1 MAVFGRAGVRPAPEL
16 LPVLGVSMRIVWHRW
31 RFKSSAHRDL
41 YNPRMPIRLLPRQLV
56 DQIAAGEVVERP
68 ASVVKEL
75 VENAIDAGAR
85 RIEVSVDGGGVDRIA
100 VADDGGG
107 IPPEE
112 LPLAIASHATSKISS
127 SDDLA
132 AIGTMGFRGEAL
144 ASIASV
150 SRLSVTSRVTGSDAG
165 ARIDV
170 DGGVASE
177 VRPAGSP
184 VGTVVE
190 VRQLFHNV
198 PARRKFLRT
207 AATELGRIEEVLESI
222 ALCRPDIAFRLVAD
236 GKSRIDLPATTD
248 ARRRVLAVL
257 GESIAEGLLEVNADT
272 VLEGGAPIT
281 LWGLVGRPALARG
294 SGRALRFAL
303 NGRAVLD
310 RTLAHAVKEAFRGLV
325 DPGRTPIAF
334 VAVEMD
340 PSLVDVNVHPA
351 KTEVRFRQPNFV
363 HQCVM
368 RAVRDALRAAD
379 LVPSFTLMP
388 HAHGVVHGLLGGDP
402 SHTESV
408 RSSSPT
414 DFSSFAAL
422 AVERAM
428 HGSPPVVL
436 IAPPEETLH
445 GNRTARRVMQVHGSY
460 LVVED
465 ADGILV
471 VDQHALHERGMFEEL
486 KTRIAAAPLE
496 SQRMLVPATVETDPR
511 AVEAITDAGPLLERL
526 GIELGAVGPRTVLVH
541 AYPTF
546 LLGRGVEPAAFIPGL
561 LAQIAED
568 GHADFETALHAVLDM
583 MACKASVKA
592 GDRLSPTEIDALLDL
607 RDRIERGS
615 ACPHGRPT
623 ALRITM
629 RDLERNFGRS

>member
-1 MAVFGRAGVRPAPEL
+1 
-16 LPVLGVSMRIVWHRW
+16 
-31 RFKSSAHRDL
+31 
-41 YNPRMPIRLLPRQLV
+41 MPIRLLPRQLV

-75 VENAIDAGAR
+75 VENAIDAGAQR
-85 RIEVSVDGGGVDRIA
+85 VEVSVEGGGVDRIV

-107 IPPEE
+107 IAADE

-150 SRLSVTSRVTGSDAG
+150 SRLSITSRVTGSDAG
-165 ARIDV
+165 ARIEV

-177 VRPAGSP
+177 VRPAGCP

-207 AATELGRIEEVLESI
+207 AGTELGRIEEVLESI
-222 ALCRPDIAFRLVAD
+222 ALCRPDVAFRLVAD
-236 GKSRIDLPATTD
+236 GKTRIDLPATTD

-257 GESIAEGLLEVNADT
+257 GESIADGLLEVTADT

-281 LWGLVGRPALARG
+281 LWGLVGRPSLARG

-388 HAHGVVHGLLGGDP
+388 HAHSVVSAIP
-402 SHTESV
+402 TIPMAT
-408 RSSSPT
+408 RNPT
-414 DFSSFAAL
+414 DFSDFAAL
-422 AVERAM
+422 AVDRAL
-428 HGSPPVVL
+428 HATPPVALVS
-436 IAPPEETLH
+436 ATPETLH

-465 ADGILV
+465 AEGILV

-486 KTRIAAAPLE
+486 KARIAASPLE
-496 SQRMLVPATVETDPR
+496 SQRMLVPVAIETDPR
-511 AVEAITDAGPLLERL
+511 AVEAIADAGPLLERL
-526 GIELGAVGPRTVLVH
+526 GIELGAVGPRAVLVH

-546 LLGRGVEPAAFIPGL
+546 LLGRGVEPATFVPGL

-568 GHADFETALHAVLDM
+568 GHADFESALHSVLDM

-607 RDRIERGS
+607 RDRIERGT

>member
-1 MAVFGRAGVRPAPEL
+1 
-16 LPVLGVSMRIVWHRW
+16 
-31 RFKSSAHRDL
+31 
-41 YNPRMPIRLLPRQLV
+41 MPIRLLPRQLV

-75 VENAIDAGAR
+75 VENAIDAGAQ
-85 RIEVSVDGGGVDRIA
+85 RIEVSVEGGGVDRIV

-107 IPPEE
+107 IAADE

-150 SRLSVTSRVTGSDAG
+150 SRLSITSRVTGSDAG
-165 ARIDV
+165 ARIEV
-170 DGGVASE
+170 DGGIASE
-177 VRPAGSP
+177 VRPAGCP

-207 AATELGRIEEVLESI
+207 AGTELGRIEEVLESI
-222 ALCRPDIAFRLVAD
+222 ALCRPDVAFRLVAD
-236 GKSRIDLPATTD
+236 GKTRVDLPATTD

-257 GESIAEGLLEVNADT
+257 GESIADGLLEVTADT

-281 LWGLVGRPALARG
+281 LWGLVGRPSLARG

-388 HAHGVVHGLLGGDP
+388 HAHSVGPTNHAFPASP
-402 SHTESV
+402 SIS
-408 RSSSPT
+408 T

-422 AVERAM
+422 AVDRAL
-428 HGSPPVVL
+428 HATPPVALVS
-436 IAPPEETLH
+436 ATPETLH

-465 ADGILV
+465 AEGILV

-486 KTRIAAAPLE
+486 KARIAASPLE
-496 SQRMLVPATVETDPR
+496 SQRMLVPVAIETDPR
-511 AVEAITDAGPLLERL
+511 AVEAIADAGPLLERL
-526 GIELGAVGPRTVLVH
+526 GIELGAAGPRAVLVH

-546 LLGRGVEPAAFIPGL
+546 LLGRGVEPAAFVPGL

-568 GHADFETALHAVLDM
+568 GHADFESALHSVLDM

-607 RDRIERGS
+607 RDRIERGT

>member
-1 MAVFGRAGVRPAPEL
+1 
-16 LPVLGVSMRIVWHRW
+16 
-31 RFKSSAHRDL
+31 
-41 YNPRMPIRLLPRQLV
+41 MPIRLLPRQLV

-75 VENAIDAGAR
+75 VENAIDAGAQ

-112 LPLAIASHATSKISS
+112 LTLAIASHATSKISS
-127 SDDLA
+127 SEDLA

-150 SRLSVTSRVTGSDAG
+150 SRLSITSRVTGSDAG
-165 ARIDV
+165 ARIEV

-177 VRPAGSP
+177 VRPAGCP

-207 AATELGRIEEVLESI
+207 ASTELGRIEEVLESI

-236 GKSRIDLPATTD
+236 GKPRIDLPATND

-281 LWGLVGRPALARG
+281 LWGLVGQPSLARG

-388 HAHGVVHGLLGGDP
+388 HAHGIVHGMQGAVSPTTTGNFTGGSYAGGTSAHADRT
-402 SHTESV
+402 H
-408 RSSSPT
+408 SSSSGT
-414 DFSSFAAL
+414 DFSNFAAL
-422 AVERAM
+422 AVDRAL
-428 HGSPPVVL
+428 HGAPPVVL
-436 IAPPEETLH
+436 VGAPDDTLH

-465 ADGILV
+465 AEGILV

-486 KTRIAAAPLE
+486 KARIAAAPLE
-496 SQRMLVPATVETDPR
+496 SQRMLVPAAIETDPR
-511 AVEAITDAGPLLERL
+511 AVEAIADAGPLLERL
-526 GIELGAVGPRTVLVH
+526 GIELGAVGPRAVLVH

-568 GHADFETALHAVLDM
+568 GHADFETALHSVLDM

-607 RDRIERGS
+607 RDRIERGT

-623 ALRITM
+623 ALRISM

>member
-1 MAVFGRAGVRPAPEL
+1 
-16 LPVLGVSMRIVWHRW
+16 
-31 RFKSSAHRDL
+31 
-41 YNPRMPIRLLPRQLV
+41 
-56 DQIAAGEVVERP
+56 
-68 ASVVKEL
+68 
-75 VENAIDAGAR
+75 
-85 RIEVSVDGGGVDRIA
+85 
-100 VADDGGG
+100 
-107 IPPEE
+107 
-112 LPLAIASHATSKISS
+112 
-127 SDDLA
+127 
-132 AIGTMGFRGEAL
+132 MGFRGEAL

-150 SRLSVTSRVTGSDAG
+150 SRLSITSRVTGSDAG
-165 ARIDV
+165 ARIEV

-177 VRPAGSP
+177 VRPAGCP

-207 AATELGRIEEVLESI
+207 AGTELGRIEEVLESI
-222 ALCRPDIAFRLVAD
+222 ALCRPDVAFRLVAD
-236 GKSRIDLPATTD
+236 GKTRVDLPATTD

-257 GESIAEGLLEVNADT
+257 GESIAEGLLEVTADT

-281 LWGLVGRPALARG
+281 LWGLVGRPSLARG

-388 HAHGVVHGLLGGDP
+388 HAHSLVP
-402 SHTESV
+402 ANSSNHTNPTPYTTRTIS
-408 RSSSPT
+408 T
-414 DFSSFAAL
+414 DFSDFAAL
-422 AVERAM
+422 AVDRAL
-428 HGSPPVVL
+428 HATPPVALVSA
-436 IAPPEETLH
+436 APETLH

-465 ADGILV
+465 AEGILV

-486 KTRIAAAPLE
+486 KARIAASPLE
-496 SQRMLVPATVETDPR
+496 SQRMLVPVAIETDPR
-511 AVEAITDAGPLLERL
+511 AVEAIADAGPLLERL
-526 GIELGAVGPRTVLVH
+526 GIELGAVGPRAVLVH

-546 LLGRGVEPAAFIPGL
+546 LLGRGVEPAAFVPGL

-568 GHADFETALHAVLDM
+568 GHADFESALHSVLDM

-592 GDRLSPTEIDALLDL
+592 GDRLSSTEIEALLDL
-607 RDRIERGS
+607 RDRIERGT

>member
-1 MAVFGRAGVRPAPEL
+1 
-16 LPVLGVSMRIVWHRW
+16 
-31 RFKSSAHRDL
+31 
-41 YNPRMPIRLLPRQLV
+41 MPIRLLPRQLV

-75 VENAIDAGAR
+75 VENAIDAGAQR
-85 RIEVSVDGGGVDRIA
+85 VEVSVEGGGVDRIV

-107 IPPEE
+107 IAADE

-150 SRLSVTSRVTGSDAG
+150 SRLSITSRVTGSEAG
-165 ARIDV
+165 ARIEV

-177 VRPAGSP
+177 VRPAGCP

-207 AATELGRIEEVLESI
+207 AGTELGRIEEVLESI
-222 ALCRPDIAFRLVAD
+222 ALCRPDVAFRLVAD
-236 GKSRIDLPATTD
+236 GKTRIDLPATTD

-257 GESIAEGLLEVNADT
+257 GESIADGLLEVTADT

-281 LWGLVGRPALARG
+281 LWGLVGRPSLARG

-388 HAHGVVHGLLGGDP
+388 HAHSVVSAIP
-402 SHTESV
+402 TIPMAT
-408 RSSSPT
+408 RNPT
-414 DFSSFAAL
+414 DFSDFAAL
-422 AVERAM
+422 AVDRAL
-428 HGSPPVVL
+428 HATPPVALVSA
-436 IAPPEETLH
+436 APETLH

-465 ADGILV
+465 AEGILV

-486 KTRIAAAPLE
+486 KARIAASPLE
-496 SQRMLVPATVETDPR
+496 SQRMLVPVAIETDPR
-511 AVEAITDAGPLLERL
+511 AVEAIADAGPLLERL
-526 GIELGAVGPRTVLVH
+526 GIELGAVGPRAVLVH

-546 LLGRGVEPAAFIPGL
+546 LLGRGVEPATFVPGL

-568 GHADFETALHAVLDM
+568 GHADFESALHSVLDM

-607 RDRIERGS
+607 RDRIERGT

>member
-1 MAVFGRAGVRPAPEL
+1 
-16 LPVLGVSMRIVWHRW
+16 
-31 RFKSSAHRDL
+31 
-41 YNPRMPIRLLPRQLV
+41 MPIRLLPRQLV

-75 VENAIDAGAR
+75 VENAIDAGAQ
-85 RIEVSVDGGGVDRIA
+85 RIEVSVEGGGVDRIV

-107 IPPEE
+107 IAAEE

-150 SRLSVTSRVTGSDAG
+150 SRLSITSRVTGSDAG
-165 ARIDV
+165 ARIEV

-177 VRPAGSP
+177 VRPAGCP

-207 AATELGRIEEVLESI
+207 AGTELGRIEEVLESI
-222 ALCRPDIAFRLVAD
+222 ALCRPDVAFRLVAD
-236 GKSRIDLPATTD
+236 GKTRVDLPATTD

-257 GESIAEGLLEVNADT
+257 GESIADGLLEVTADT

-281 LWGLVGRPALARG
+281 LWGLVGRPSLARG

-388 HAHGVVHGLLGGDP
+388 HAHSLVP
-402 SHTESV
+402 ANSSNHTNPTPYTTRTIS
-408 RSSSPT
+408 T
-414 DFSSFAAL
+414 DFSDFAAL
-422 AVERAM
+422 AVDRAL
-428 HGSPPVVL
+428 HATPPVALVSA
-436 IAPPEETLH
+436 APETLH
-445 GNRTARRVMQVHGSY
+445 GNRTARRVMQVH
-460 LVVED
+460 
-465 ADGILV
+465 
-471 VDQHALHERGMFEEL
+471 ALHERGMFEEL
-486 KTRIAAAPLE
+486 KARIAASPLE
-496 SQRMLVPATVETDPR
+496 SQRMLVPVAIETDPR
-511 AVEAITDAGPLLERL
+511 AVEAIADAGPLLERL
-526 GIELGAVGPRTVLVH
+526 GIELGAVGPRAVLVH

-546 LLGRGVEPAAFIPGL
+546 LLGRGVEPAAFVPGL

-568 GHADFETALHAVLDM
+568 GHADFESALHSVLDM

-592 GDRLSPTEIDALLDL
+592 GDRLSATEIDALLDL
-607 RDRIERGS
+607 RDRIERGT

>member
-1 MAVFGRAGVRPAPEL
+1 
-16 LPVLGVSMRIVWHRW
+16 
-31 RFKSSAHRDL
+31 
-41 YNPRMPIRLLPRQLV
+41 MPIRLLPRQLV

-75 VENAIDAGAR
+75 VENAIDAGAQ
-85 RIEVSVDGGGVDRIA
+85 RIEVSVEGGGVDRIV

-107 IPPEE
+107 IAADE

-150 SRLSVTSRVTGSDAG
+150 SRLSITSRVTGSDAG
-165 ARIDV
+165 ARIEV

-177 VRPAGSP
+177 VRPAGCP

-207 AATELGRIEEVLESI
+207 AGTELGRIEEVLESI
-222 ALCRPDIAFRLVAD
+222 ALCRPDVAFRLVAD
-236 GKSRIDLPATTD
+236 GKTRVDLPATTD

-257 GESIAEGLLEVNADT
+257 GESIADGLLEVTADT

-281 LWGLVGRPALARG
+281 LWGLVGRPSLARG

-388 HAHGVVHGLLGGDP
+388 HAHSLVP
-402 SHTESV
+402 AISSTHTNPTPYTTRTIS
-408 RSSSPT
+408 T
-414 DFSSFAAL
+414 DFSDFAAL
-422 AVERAM
+422 AVDRAL
-428 HGSPPVVL
+428 HATPPVALVSA
-436 IAPPEETLH
+436 APETLH

-465 ADGILV
+465 AEGILV

-486 KTRIAAAPLE
+486 KARIAASPLE
-496 SQRMLVPATVETDPR
+496 SQRMLVPVAIETDPR
-511 AVEAITDAGPLLERL
+511 AVEAIADAGPLLERL
-526 GIELGAVGPRTVLVH
+526 GIELGAVGPRAVLVH

-546 LLGRGVEPAAFIPGL
+546 LLGRGVEPAAFVPGL

-568 GHADFETALHAVLDM
+568 GHADFESALHSVLDM

-592 GDRLSPTEIDALLDL
+592 GDRLSPAEIEALLDL
-607 RDRIERGS
+607 RDRIERGT

>member
-1 MAVFGRAGVRPAPEL
+1 
-16 LPVLGVSMRIVWHRW
+16 
-31 RFKSSAHRDL
+31 
-41 YNPRMPIRLLPRQLV
+41 MPIRLLPRQLV

-75 VENAIDAGAR
+75 VENAIDAGAQ
-85 RIEVSVDGGGVDRIA
+85 RIEVSVEGGGVDRIV

-107 IPPEE
+107 IAADE

-150 SRLSVTSRVTGSDAG
+150 SRLSITSRVTGSDAG
-165 ARIDV
+165 ARIEV

-177 VRPAGSP
+177 VRPAGCP

-207 AATELGRIEEVLESI
+207 AGTELGRIEEVLESI
-222 ALCRPDIAFRLVAD
+222 ALCRPDVAFRLVAD
-236 GKSRIDLPATTD
+236 GKTRVDLPATTD

-257 GESIAEGLLEVNADT
+257 GESIADGLLEVTADT

-281 LWGLVGRPALARG
+281 LWGLVGRPSLARG

-388 HAHGVVHGLLGGDP
+388 HAHSLVP
-402 SHTESV
+402 ANHTNHTTHTNPTPYTTRTIS
-408 RSSSPT
+408 T
-414 DFSSFAAL
+414 DFSDFAAL
-422 AVERAM
+422 AVDRAL
-428 HGSPPVVL
+428 HATPPVALVSA
-436 IAPPEETLH
+436 APETLH

-465 ADGILV
+465 AEGILV

-486 KTRIAAAPLE
+486 KARIAASPLE
-496 SQRMLVPATVETDPR
+496 SQRMLVPVAIETDPR
-511 AVEAITDAGPLLERL
+511 AVEAIADAGPLLERL
-526 GIELGAVGPRTVLVH
+526 GIELGAVGPRAVLVH

-546 LLGRGVEPAAFIPGL
+546 LLGRGVEPAAFVPGL

-568 GHADFETALHAVLDM
+568 GHADFESALHSVLDM

-592 GDRLSPTEIDALLDL
+592 GDRLSPAEIEALLDL
-607 RDRIERGS
+607 RDRIERGT

>member
-1 MAVFGRAGVRPAPEL
+1 
-16 LPVLGVSMRIVWHRW
+16 
-31 RFKSSAHRDL
+31 
-41 YNPRMPIRLLPRQLV
+41 MPIRLLPRQLV

-75 VENAIDAGAR
+75 VENAIDAGAQ
-85 RIEVSVDGGGVDRIA
+85 RIEVSVEGGGVDRIV

-107 IPPEE
+107 IAAEE

-150 SRLSVTSRVTGSDAG
+150 SRLSITSRVTGSDAG
-165 ARIDV
+165 ARIEV

-177 VRPAGSP
+177 VRPAGCP

-207 AATELGRIEEVLESI
+207 AGTELGRIEEVLESI
-222 ALCRPDIAFRLVAD
+222 ALCRPDVAFRLVAD
-236 GKSRIDLPATTD
+236 GKTRVDLPATTD

-257 GESIAEGLLEVNADT
+257 GESIADGLLEVTADT

-281 LWGLVGRPALARG
+281 LWGLVGRPSLARG

-388 HAHGVVHGLLGGDP
+388 HAHSLVP
-402 SHTESV
+402 ANSSNHTNPTPYTTRTIS
-408 RSSSPT
+408 T
-414 DFSSFAAL
+414 DFSDFAAL
-422 AVERAM
+422 AVDRAL
-428 HGSPPVVL
+428 HATPPVALVSA
-436 IAPPEETLH
+436 APETLH

-465 ADGILV
+465 AEGILV

-486 KTRIAAAPLE
+486 KARIAASPLE
-496 SQRMLVPATVETDPR
+496 SQRMLVPVAIETDPR
-511 AVEAITDAGPLLERL
+511 AVEAIADAGPLLERL
-526 GIELGAVGPRTVLVH
+526 GIELGAVGPRAVLVH

-546 LLGRGVEPAAFIPGL
+546 LLGRGVEPAAFVPGL

-568 GHADFETALHAVLDM
+568 GHADFESALHSVLDM

-592 GDRLSPTEIDALLDL
+592 GDRLSSTEIEALLDL
-607 RDRIERGS
+607 RDRIERGT

>member
-1 MAVFGRAGVRPAPEL
+1 
-16 LPVLGVSMRIVWHRW
+16 
-31 RFKSSAHRDL
+31 
-41 YNPRMPIRLLPRQLV
+41 MPIRLLPRQLV

-75 VENAIDAGAR
+75 VENAIDAGAQ
-85 RIEVSVDGGGVDRIA
+85 RIEVSVEGGGVDRIV

-107 IPPEE
+107 IAADE

-150 SRLSVTSRVTGSDAG
+150 SRLSITSRVTGSDAG
-165 ARIDV
+165 ARIEV

-177 VRPAGSP
+177 VRPAGCP

-207 AATELGRIEEVLESI
+207 AGTELGRIEEVLESI
-222 ALCRPDIAFRLVAD
+222 ALCRPDVAFRLVAD
-236 GKSRIDLPATTD
+236 GKTRVDLPATTD

-257 GESIAEGLLEVNADT
+257 GESIGDGLLEVTADT

-281 LWGLVGRPALARG
+281 LWGLVGRPSLARG

-388 HAHGVVHGLLGGDP
+388 HAHSVGPTNHAFPASP
-402 SHTESV
+402 SIAA
-408 RSSSPT
+408 
-414 DFSSFAAL
+414 DFSNFAAL
-422 AVERAM
+422 AVDRAL
-428 HGSPPVVL
+428 HATPPVALVS
-436 IAPPEETLH
+436 ATPETLH

-465 ADGILV
+465 AEGILV

-486 KTRIAAAPLE
+486 KARIAASPLE
-496 SQRMLVPATVETDPR
+496 SQRMLVPVAIETDPR
-511 AVEAITDAGPLLERL
+511 AVEAIADAGPLLDRL
-526 GIELGAVGPRTVLVH
+526 GIELGAVGPRAVLVH

-546 LLGRGVEPAAFIPGL
+546 LLGRGVEPATFVPGL

-568 GHADFETALHAVLDM
+568 GHADFESALHSVLDM

-607 RDRIERGS
+607 RDRIERGT

>member
-1 MAVFGRAGVRPAPEL
+1 
-16 LPVLGVSMRIVWHRW
+16 
-31 RFKSSAHRDL
+31 
-41 YNPRMPIRLLPRQLV
+41 MPIRLLPRQLV

-75 VENAIDAGAR
+75 VENAIDAGAQ
-85 RIEVSVDGGGVDRIA
+85 RIEVSVEGGGVDRMV

-107 IPPEE
+107 IAADE

-150 SRLSVTSRVTGSDAG
+150 SRLSITSRVTGSDAG
-165 ARIDV
+165 ARIEV

-177 VRPAGSP
+177 VRPAGCP

-207 AATELGRIEEVLESI
+207 AGTELGRIEEVLESI
-222 ALCRPDIAFRLVAD
+222 ALCRPDVAFRLVAD
-236 GKSRIDLPATTD
+236 GKTRVDLPATTD

-257 GESIAEGLLEVNADT
+257 GESIADGLLEVTADT

-281 LWGLVGRPALARG
+281 LWGLVGRPSIARG

-388 HAHGVVHGLLGGDP
+388 HAHSVGPTNHAFPASP
-402 SHTESV
+402 SISA
-408 RSSSPT
+408 

-422 AVERAM
+422 AVDRAL
-428 HGSPPVVL
+428 HATPPVALVS
-436 IAPPEETLH
+436 ATPETLH

-465 ADGILV
+465 AEGILV

-486 KTRIAAAPLE
+486 KARIAASPLE
-496 SQRMLVPATVETDPR
+496 SQRMLVPVAIETDPR
-511 AVEAITDAGPLLERL
+511 AVEAIADAGPLLERL
-526 GIELGAVGPRTVLVH
+526 GIELGAAGPRAVLVH

-546 LLGRGVEPAAFIPGL
+546 LLGRGVEPAAFVPGL

-568 GHADFETALHAVLDM
+568 GHADFESALHSVLDM

-607 RDRIERGS
+607 RDRIERGT

>member
-1 MAVFGRAGVRPAPEL
+1 
-16 LPVLGVSMRIVWHRW
+16 
-31 RFKSSAHRDL
+31 
-41 YNPRMPIRLLPRQLV
+41 MPIRLLPRQLV

-75 VENAIDAGAR
+75 VENAIDAGAQ
-85 RIEVSVDGGGVDRIA
+85 RIEVSVEGGGVDRIV

-107 IPPEE
+107 IAADE

-150 SRLSVTSRVTGSDAG
+150 SRLSITSRVTGSDAG
-165 ARIDV
+165 ARIEV

-177 VRPAGSP
+177 VRPAGCP

-207 AATELGRIEEVLESI
+207 AGTELGRIEEVLESI
-222 ALCRPDIAFRLVAD
+222 ALCRPDVAFRLVAD
-236 GKSRIDLPATTD
+236 GKTRVDLPATTD

-257 GESIAEGLLEVNADT
+257 GESMADGLLEVTADT

-281 LWGLVGRPALARG
+281 LWGLVGRPSLARG

-340 PSLVDVNVHPA
+340 VNVHPA

-388 HAHGVVHGLLGGDP
+388 HAHSLVP
-402 SHTESV
+402 ANHTNHTNHTTHTNPTPYTTRTIS
-408 RSSSPT
+408 T
-414 DFSSFAAL
+414 DFSDFAAL
-422 AVERAM
+422 AVDRAL
-428 HGSPPVVL
+428 HATPPVALVSA
-436 IAPPEETLH
+436 APETLH

-465 ADGILV
+465 AEGILV

-486 KTRIAAAPLE
+486 KARIAASPLE
-496 SQRMLVPATVETDPR
+496 SQRMLVPVAIETDPR
-511 AVEAITDAGPLLERL
+511 AVEAIADAGPLLERL
-526 GIELGAVGPRTVLVH
+526 GIELGAVGPRAVLVH

-546 LLGRGVEPAAFIPGL
+546 LLGRGVEPAAFVPGL

-568 GHADFETALHAVLDM
+568 GHADFESALHSVLDM

-592 GDRLSPTEIDALLDL
+592 GDRLSPAEIEALLDL
-607 RDRIERGS
+607 RDRIERGT

>member
-1 MAVFGRAGVRPAPEL
+1 
-16 LPVLGVSMRIVWHRW
+16 
-31 RFKSSAHRDL
+31 
-41 YNPRMPIRLLPRQLV
+41 MPIRLLPRQLV

-85 RIEVSVDGGGVDRIA
+85 RIEVTVEGGGIDRIA

-112 LPLAIASHATSKISS
+112 LPLAIASHATSKIASA
-127 SDDLA
+127 DDLA

-150 SRLSVTSRVTGSDAG
+150 SRLSITSRTASSDAG
-165 ARIDV
+165 ARISV
-170 DGGVASE
+170 DGGSASE
-177 VRPAGSP
+177 VAPAGCP
-184 VGTVVE
+184 TGTVVE
-190 VRQLFHNV
+190 VRQLFFNV

-207 AATELGRIEEVLESI
+207 ASTELGRIEEVLESI
-222 ALCRPDIAFRLVAD
+222 ALCRPDVAFRLVAD
-236 GKSRIDLPATTD
+236 GKPRIDLPATAD

-257 GESIAEGLLEVNADT
+257 GESVADGLLEVSADA

-294 SGRALRFAL
+294 SGRSARFSL

-310 RTLAHAVKEAFRGLV
+310 RTLSHAVKEAFRGLL
-325 DPGRTPIAF
+325 DQGRTPLAF
-334 VAVEMD
+334 VAIEID

-379 LVPSFTLMP
+379 LVPAFMLGG
-388 HAHGVVHGLLGGDP
+388 HAHATVHGGGAISP
-402 SHTESV
+402 AQERASGWSSAGASPV
-408 RSSSPT
+408 RSGSSGG
-414 DFSSFAAL
+414 FEAFAAE
-422 AVERAM
+422 AVAAAR
-428 HGSPPVVL
+428 PPVVEV
-436 IAPPEETLH
+436 AAEPTLH
-445 GNRTARRVMQVHGSY
+445 ANRTARRVMQVHGSY

-465 ADGILV
+465 AEGILV
-471 VDQHALHERGMFEEL
+471 VDQHALHERAMFEDL
-486 KTRIAAAPLE
+486 KSRIAAAPLE
-496 SQRMLVPATVETDPR
+496 SQRMLVPLTVEADPR
-511 AVEAITDAGPLLERL
+511 AAEAIDAASPLLARL
-526 GIELGAVGPRTVLVH
+526 GIELGALGPRAVAVH

-546 LLGRGVEPAAFIPGL
+546 LLGRGVAPERFVPEL
-561 LAQIAED
+561 LARIADE
-568 GHADFETALHAVLDM
+568 GHADLEAALHRVLDM
-583 MACKASVKA
+583 MACKAAVKA
-592 GDRLSPTEIDALLDL
+592 GDRLAPAEIDALLDL
-607 RDRIERGS
+607 RERIERGT

-623 ALRITM
+623 ALRISV
-629 RDLERNFGRS
+629 RDLERNFGRA

>member
-1 MAVFGRAGVRPAPEL
+1 
-16 LPVLGVSMRIVWHRW
+16 
-31 RFKSSAHRDL
+31 
-41 YNPRMPIRLLPRQLV
+41 MPIRLLPRQLV

-75 VENAIDAGAR
+75 VENAIDAGAQ
-85 RIEVSVDGGGVDRIA
+85 RIEVSVEGGGVDRIV

-107 IPPEE
+107 IAADE

-150 SRLSVTSRVTGSDAG
+150 SRLSITSRVTGSDAG
-165 ARIDV
+165 ARIEV
-170 DGGVASE
+170 DGGIASE
-177 VRPAGSP
+177 VRPAGCP

-207 AATELGRIEEVLESI
+207 AGTELGRIEEVLESI
-222 ALCRPDIAFRLVAD
+222 ALCRPDVAFRLVAD
-236 GKSRIDLPATTD
+236 GKTRVDLPATTD

-257 GESIAEGLLEVNADT
+257 GESIADGLLEVTADT

-281 LWGLVGRPALARG
+281 LWGLVGRPSLARG

-388 HAHGVVHGLLGGDP
+388 HAHSVVSAIPTIPTG
-402 SHTESV
+402 T
-408 RSSSPT
+408 RNPT
-414 DFSSFAAL
+414 DFSDFAAL
-422 AVERAM
+422 AVDRAL
-428 HGSPPVVL
+428 HATPPVALVST
-436 IAPPEETLH
+436 APETLH

-465 ADGILV
+465 AEGILV

-486 KTRIAAAPLE
+486 KARIAASPLE
-496 SQRMLVPATVETDPR
+496 SQRMLVPVAIETDPR
-511 AVEAITDAGPLLERL
+511 AVEAIADAGPLLERL
-526 GIELGAVGPRTVLVH
+526 GIELGAAGPRAVLVH

-546 LLGRGVEPAAFIPGL
+546 LLGRGVEPAAFVPGL

-568 GHADFETALHAVLDM
+568 GHADFESALHSVLDM

-607 RDRIERGS
+607 RDRIERGT

>member
-1 MAVFGRAGVRPAPEL
+1 
-16 LPVLGVSMRIVWHRW
+16 
-31 RFKSSAHRDL
+31 
-41 YNPRMPIRLLPRQLV
+41 MPIRLLPRQLV

-75 VENAIDAGAR
+75 VENAIDAGAQR
-85 RIEVSVDGGGVDRIA
+85 VEVSVEGGGVDRIV

-107 IPPEE
+107 IAADE

-150 SRLSVTSRVTGSDAG
+150 SRLSITSRVTGSDAG
-165 ARIDV
+165 ARIEV

-177 VRPAGSP
+177 VRPAGCP

-207 AATELGRIEEVLESI
+207 AGTELGRIEEVLESI
-222 ALCRPDIAFRLVAD
+222 ALCRPDVAFRLVAD
-236 GKSRIDLPATTD
+236 GKTRIDLPATTD

-257 GESIAEGLLEVNADT
+257 GESIADGLLEVTADT

-281 LWGLVGRPALARG
+281 LWGLVGRPSLARG

-388 HAHGVVHGLLGGDP
+388 HAHGVVSAIP
-402 SHTESV
+402 TIPMAT
-408 RSSSPT
+408 RNPT
-414 DFSSFAAL
+414 DFSDFAAL
-422 AVERAM
+422 AVDRAL
-428 HGSPPVVL
+428 HATPPVALVSA
-436 IAPPEETLH
+436 APETLH

-465 ADGILV
+465 AEGILV

-486 KTRIAAAPLE
+486 KARIAASPLE
-496 SQRMLVPATVETDPR
+496 SQRMLVPVAIETDPR
-511 AVEAITDAGPLLERL
+511 AVEAIADAGPLLERL
-526 GIELGAVGPRTVLVH
+526 GIELGAVGPRAVLVH

-546 LLGRGVEPAAFIPGL
+546 LLGRGVEPATFVPGL

-568 GHADFETALHAVLDM
+568 GHADFESALHSVLDM

-607 RDRIERGS
+607 RDRIERGT

>member
-1 MAVFGRAGVRPAPEL
+1 
-16 LPVLGVSMRIVWHRW
+16 
-31 RFKSSAHRDL
+31 
-41 YNPRMPIRLLPRQLV
+41 MPIRLLPRQLV

-75 VENAIDAGAR
+75 VENAIDAGAQ
-85 RIEVSVDGGGVDRIA
+85 RIEVSVEGGGVDRIV

-107 IPPEE
+107 IAADE

-150 SRLSVTSRVTGSDAG
+150 SRLSITSRVTGSDAG
-165 ARIDV
+165 ARIEV

-177 VRPAGSP
+177 VRPAGCP

-207 AATELGRIEEVLESI
+207 AGTELGRIEEVLESI
-222 ALCRPDIAFRLVAD
+222 ALCRPDVAFRLVAD
-236 GKSRIDLPATTD
+236 GKTRVDLPATTD

-257 GESIAEGLLEVNADT
+257 GESIADGLLEVTADT

-281 LWGLVGRPALARG
+281 LWGLVGRPSLARG

-340 PSLVDVNVHPA
+340 PSLVYVNVHPA

-388 HAHGVVHGLLGGDP
+388 HAHSLVP
-402 SHTESV
+402 AI
-408 RSSSPT
+408 SSPHT
-414 DFSSFAAL
+414 SPTTYTARAVSSDFSDFAAL
-422 AVERAM
+422 AVDRAL
-428 HGSPPVVL
+428 HATPPVALVS
-436 IAPPEETLH
+436 AVPETLH

-465 ADGILV
+465 AEGILV

-486 KTRIAAAPLE
+486 KARIAASPLE
-496 SQRMLVPATVETDPR
+496 SQRMLVPVAIETDPR
-511 AVEAITDAGPLLERL
+511 AVEAIADAGPLLERL
-526 GIELGAVGPRTVLVH
+526 GIELGAVGPRAVLVH

-546 LLGRGVEPAAFIPGL
+546 LLGRGVEPAAFVPGL

-568 GHADFETALHAVLDM
+568 GHADFESALHSVLDM

-592 GDRLSPTEIDALLDL
+592 GDRLSATEIDALLDL
-607 RDRIERGS
+607 RDRIERGT

>member
-1 MAVFGRAGVRPAPEL
+1 
-16 LPVLGVSMRIVWHRW
+16 
-31 RFKSSAHRDL
+31 
-41 YNPRMPIRLLPRQLV
+41 MPIRLLPRQLV

-75 VENAIDAGAR
+75 VENAIDAGAQ
-85 RIEVSVDGGGVDRIA
+85 RIEVSVEGGGVDRIV

-107 IPPEE
+107 IAADE

-150 SRLSVTSRVTGSDAG
+150 SRLSITSRVTGSDAG
-165 ARIDV
+165 ARIEV

-177 VRPAGSP
+177 VRPAGCP

-207 AATELGRIEEVLESI
+207 AGTELGRIEEVLESI
-222 ALCRPDIAFRLVAD
+222 ALCRPDVAFRLVAD
-236 GKSRIDLPATTD
+236 GKTRVDLPATTD

-257 GESIAEGLLEVNADT
+257 GESIADGLLEVTADT

-281 LWGLVGRPALARG
+281 LWGLVGRPSLARG

-388 HAHGVVHGLLGGDP
+388 HAHSLVPAIPTTRTNHINHSNP
-402 SHTESV
+402 TN
-408 RSSSPT
+408 PT
-414 DFSSFAAL
+414 DFSDFAAL
-422 AVERAM
+422 AVDRALYAT
-428 HGSPPVVL
+428 PPVALVSA
-436 IAPPEETLH
+436 APETLH

-465 ADGILV
+465 AEGILV

-486 KTRIAAAPLE
+486 KTRIASSPLE
-496 SQRMLVPATVETDPR
+496 SQRMLVPVAIETDPR
-511 AVEAITDAGPLLERL
+511 AVEAIADAGPLLERL
-526 GIELGAVGPRTVLVH
+526 GIELGAVGPRAVLVH

-546 LLGRGVEPAAFIPGL
+546 LLGRGVEPAAFVPGL

-568 GHADFETALHAVLDM
+568 GHADFESALHSVLDM

-607 RDRIERGS
+607 RDRIERGT

>member
-1 MAVFGRAGVRPAPEL
+1 
-16 LPVLGVSMRIVWHRW
+16 
-31 RFKSSAHRDL
+31 
-41 YNPRMPIRLLPRQLV
+41 MPIRLLPRQLV

-75 VENAIDAGAR
+75 VENAIDAGAQ
-85 RIEVSVDGGGVDRIA
+85 RIEVSVEGGGVDRIV

-107 IPPEE
+107 IAADE

-150 SRLSVTSRVTGSDAG
+150 SRLSITSRVTGSDAG
-165 ARIDV
+165 ARIEV

-177 VRPAGSP
+177 VRPAGCP

-207 AATELGRIEEVLESI
+207 AGTELGRIEEVLESI
-222 ALCRPDIAFRLVAD
+222 ALCRPDVAFRLVAD
-236 GKSRIDLPATTD
+236 GKTRVDLPATTD

-257 GESIAEGLLEVNADT
+257 GESIADGLLEVTADT

-281 LWGLVGRPALARG
+281 LWGLVGRPSLARG

-388 HAHGVVHGLLGGDP
+388 HAHSLVP
-402 SHTESV
+402 ANHTNHTTPTNPTPYTTRTIS
-408 RSSSPT
+408 T
-414 DFSSFAAL
+414 DFSDFAAL
-422 AVERAM
+422 AVDRAL
-428 HGSPPVVL
+428 HATPPVALVSA
-436 IAPPEETLH
+436 APETLH

-465 ADGILV
+465 AEGILV

-486 KTRIAAAPLE
+486 KARIAASPLE
-496 SQRMLVPATVETDPR
+496 SQRMLVPVAIETDPR
-511 AVEAITDAGPLLERL
+511 AVEAIADAGPLLERL
-526 GIELGAVGPRTVLVH
+526 GIELGAAGPRAVLVH

-546 LLGRGVEPAAFIPGL
+546 LLGRGVEPAAFVPGL

-568 GHADFETALHAVLDM
+568 GHADFESALHSVLDM

-592 GDRLSPTEIDALLDL
+592 GDRLSPAEIEALLDL
-607 RDRIERGS
+607 RDRIERGT

>member
-1 MAVFGRAGVRPAPEL
+1 
-16 LPVLGVSMRIVWHRW
+16 
-31 RFKSSAHRDL
+31 
-41 YNPRMPIRLLPRQLV
+41 MPIRLLPRQLV

-75 VENAIDAGAR
+75 VENAIDAGAQ
-85 RIEVSVDGGGVDRIA
+85 RIEVSVEGGGVDRIV

-107 IPPEE
+107 IAADE

-150 SRLSVTSRVTGSDAG
+150 SRLSITSRVTGSDAG
-165 ARIDV
+165 ARIEV

-177 VRPAGSP
+177 VRPAGCP

-207 AATELGRIEEVLESI
+207 AGTELGRIEEVLESI
-222 ALCRPDIAFRLVAD
+222 ALCRPDVAFRLVAD
-236 GKSRIDLPATTD
+236 GKTRVDLPATTD

-257 GESIAEGLLEVNADT
+257 GESIADGLLEVTADT

-281 LWGLVGRPALARG
+281 LWGLVGRPSLARG

-388 HAHGVVHGLLGGDP
+388 HAHSLVP
-402 SHTESV
+402 AI
-408 RSSSPT
+408 SSPHT
-414 DFSSFAAL
+414 SPTTYTARAVSSDFSDFAAL
-422 AVERAM
+422 AVDRAL
-428 HGSPPVVL
+428 HATPPVALVS
-436 IAPPEETLH
+436 AVPETLH

-465 ADGILV
+465 AEGILV

-486 KTRIAAAPLE
+486 KARIAASPLE
-496 SQRMLVPATVETDPR
+496 SQRMLVPVAIETDPR
-511 AVEAITDAGPLLERL
+511 AVEAIADAGPLLERL
-526 GIELGAVGPRTVLVH
+526 GIELGAVGPRAVLVH

-546 LLGRGVEPAAFIPGL
+546 LLGRGVEPAAFVPGL

-568 GHADFETALHAVLDM
+568 GHADFESALHSVLDM

-592 GDRLSPTEIDALLDL
+592 GDRLSATEIDALLDL
-607 RDRIERGS
+607 RDRIERGT

>member
-1 MAVFGRAGVRPAPEL
+1 
-16 LPVLGVSMRIVWHRW
+16 
-31 RFKSSAHRDL
+31 
-41 YNPRMPIRLLPRQLV
+41 MPIRLLPRQLV

-75 VENAIDAGAR
+75 VENAIDAGAQ
-85 RIEVSVDGGGVDRIA
+85 RIEVSVEGGGVDRIV

-107 IPPEE
+107 IAADE

-150 SRLSVTSRVTGSDAG
+150 SRLSITSRVTGSDAG
-165 ARIDV
+165 ARIEV
-170 DGGVASE
+170 DGGVAGE
-177 VRPAGSP
+177 VRPAGCP

-207 AATELGRIEEVLESI
+207 AGTELGRIEEVLESI
-222 ALCRPDIAFRLVAD
+222 ALCRPDVAFRLVAD
-236 GKSRIDLPATTD
+236 GKTRIDLPATTD

-257 GESIAEGLLEVNADT
+257 GESIADGLLEVTADT

-281 LWGLVGRPALARG
+281 LWGLVGRPSLARG

-388 HAHGVVHGLLGGDP
+388 HAHSVV
-402 SHTESV
+402 SAI
-408 RSSSPT
+408 PT
-414 DFSSFAAL
+414 ISTATRNSADFTDFAAL
-422 AVERAM
+422 AVDQAL
-428 HGSPPVVL
+428 HATPPVALVSA
-436 IAPPEETLH
+436 APETLH

-465 ADGILV
+465 AEGILV

-486 KTRIAAAPLE
+486 KARIAASPLE
-496 SQRMLVPATVETDPR
+496 SQRMLVPVAIETDPR
-511 AVEAITDAGPLLERL
+511 AVEAIADAGPLLERL
-526 GIELGAVGPRTVLVH
+526 GIELGAVGPRAVLVH

-546 LLGRGVEPAAFIPGL
+546 LLGRGVEPATFVPGL

-568 GHADFETALHAVLDM
+568 GHADFESALHSVLDM

-607 RDRIERGS
+607 RDRIERGT

>member
-1 MAVFGRAGVRPAPEL
+1 
-16 LPVLGVSMRIVWHRW
+16 
-31 RFKSSAHRDL
+31 
-41 YNPRMPIRLLPRQLV
+41 MPIRLLPRQLV

-75 VENAIDAGAR
+75 VENAIDAGAQ
-85 RIEVSVDGGGVDRIA
+85 RIEVSVEGGGVDRIV

-107 IPPEE
+107 IAADE

-150 SRLSVTSRVTGSDAG
+150 SRLSITSRVTGSDAG
-165 ARIDV
+165 ARIEV

-177 VRPAGSP
+177 VRPAGCP

-207 AATELGRIEEVLESI
+207 AGTELGRIEEVLESI
-222 ALCRPDIAFRLVAD
+222 ALCRPDVAFRLVAD
-236 GKSRIDLPATTD
+236 GKTRVDLPATTD

-257 GESIAEGLLEVNADT
+257 GESIADGLLEVTADT

-281 LWGLVGRPALARG
+281 LWGLVGRPSLARG

-388 HAHGVVHGLLGGDP
+388 HAHSVGPTSHAFPASP
-402 SHTESV
+402 SISA
-408 RSSSPT
+408 

-422 AVERAM
+422 AVDRAL
-428 HGSPPVVL
+428 HATPPVALVS
-436 IAPPEETLH
+436 ATPETLH

-465 ADGILV
+465 AEGILV

-486 KTRIAAAPLE
+486 KARIAASPLE
-496 SQRMLVPATVETDPR
+496 SQRMLVPVAIETDPR
-511 AVEAITDAGPLLERL
+511 AVEAIADAGPLLERL
-526 GIELGAVGPRTVLVH
+526 GIELGAVGPRAVLVH

-546 LLGRGVEPAAFIPGL
+546 LLGRGVEPAAFVPGL

-568 GHADFETALHAVLDM
+568 GHADFESALHSVLDM

-607 RDRIERGS
+607 RDRIERGT

>member
-1 MAVFGRAGVRPAPEL
+1 
-16 LPVLGVSMRIVWHRW
+16 
-31 RFKSSAHRDL
+31 
-41 YNPRMPIRLLPRQLV
+41 MPIRLLPRQLV

-75 VENAIDAGAR
+75 VENAIDAGAQ
-85 RIEVSVDGGGVDRIA
+85 RIEVSVEGGGVDRIV

-107 IPPEE
+107 IAADE

-150 SRLSVTSRVTGSDAG
+150 SRLSITSRVTGSDAG
-165 ARIDV
+165 ARIEV

-177 VRPAGSP
+177 VRPAGCP

-207 AATELGRIEEVLESI
+207 AGTELGRIEEVLESI
-222 ALCRPDIAFRLVAD
+222 ALCRPDVAFRLVAD
-236 GKSRIDLPATTD
+236 GKTRVDLPATTD

-257 GESIAEGLLEVNADT
+257 GESIADGLLEVTADT

-281 LWGLVGRPALARG
+281 LWGLVGRPSLARG

-388 HAHGVVHGLLGGDP
+388 HAHSVGPTSHAFPASP
-402 SHTESV
+402 SISA
-408 RSSSPT
+408 

-422 AVERAM
+422 AVDRAL
-428 HGSPPVVL
+428 HATPPVALVS
-436 IAPPEETLH
+436 ATPETLH

-465 ADGILV
+465 AEGILV

-486 KTRIAAAPLE
+486 KARIAASPLE
-496 SQRMLVPATVETDPR
+496 SQRMLVPVAIETDPR
-511 AVEAITDAGPLLERL
+511 AVEAIADAGPLLERL
-526 GIELGAVGPRTVLVH
+526 GIELGPVGPRAVLVH

-546 LLGRGVEPAAFIPGL
+546 LLGRGVEPAAFVPGL

-568 GHADFETALHAVLDM
+568 GHADFESALHSVLDM

-607 RDRIERGS
+607 RDRIERGT

>member
-1 MAVFGRAGVRPAPEL
+1 
-16 LPVLGVSMRIVWHRW
+16 
-31 RFKSSAHRDL
+31 
-41 YNPRMPIRLLPRQLV
+41 MPIRLLPRQLV

-75 VENAIDAGAR
+75 VENAIDAGAQ
-85 RIEVSVDGGGVDRIA
+85 RIEVSVEGGGVDRIV

-107 IPPEE
+107 IAADE

-150 SRLSVTSRVTGSDAG
+150 SRLSITSRVTGSDAG
-165 ARIDV
+165 ARIEV
-170 DGGVASE
+170 DGGIASE
-177 VRPAGSP
+177 VRPAGCP

-207 AATELGRIEEVLESI
+207 AGTELGRIEEVLESI
-222 ALCRPDIAFRLVAD
+222 ALCRPDVAFRLVAD
-236 GKSRIDLPATTD
+236 GKTRVDLPATTD

-257 GESIAEGLLEVNADT
+257 GESIADGLLEVTADT

-281 LWGLVGRPALARG
+281 LWGLVGRPSLARG

-388 HAHGVVHGLLGGDP
+388 HAHSVGP
-402 SHTESV
+402 TISSTHT
-408 RSSSPT
+408 SPT
-414 DFSSFAAL
+414 TYTARTVSSDFSDFAAL
-422 AVERAM
+422 AVDRAL
-428 HGSPPVVL
+428 HAAPPVALVSA
-436 IAPPEETLH
+436 APETLH

-465 ADGILV
+465 AEGILV

-486 KTRIAAAPLE
+486 KARIAASPLE
-496 SQRMLVPATVETDPR
+496 SQRMLVPVAIETDPR
-511 AVEAITDAGPLLERL
+511 AVEAIADAGPLLERL
-526 GIELGAVGPRTVLVH
+526 GIELGAVGPRAVLVH

-546 LLGRGVEPAAFIPGL
+546 LLGRGVEPAAFVPSL

-568 GHADFETALHAVLDM
+568 GHADFESALHSVLDM

-607 RDRIERGS
+607 RDRIERGT

>member
-1 MAVFGRAGVRPAPEL
+1 
-16 LPVLGVSMRIVWHRW
+16 
-31 RFKSSAHRDL
+31 
-41 YNPRMPIRLLPRQLV
+41 MPIRLLPRQLV

-75 VENAIDAGAR
+75 VENAIDAGAQ
-85 RIEVSVDGGGVDRIA
+85 RIEVSVEGGGVDRIV

-107 IPPEE
+107 IAADE

-150 SRLSVTSRVTGSDAG
+150 SRLSITSRVTGSDAG
-165 ARIDV
+165 ARIEV
-170 DGGVASE
+170 DGGIASE
-177 VRPAGSP
+177 VRPAGCP

-207 AATELGRIEEVLESI
+207 AGTELGRIEEVLESI
-222 ALCRPDIAFRLVAD
+222 ALCRPDVAFRLVAD
-236 GKSRIDLPATTD
+236 GKTRVDLPATTD

-257 GESIAEGLLEVNADT
+257 GESIADGLLEVTADT

-281 LWGLVGRPALARG
+281 LWGLVGRPSLARG

-388 HAHGVVHGLLGGDP
+388 HAHSLVP
-402 SHTESV
+402 AI
-408 RSSSPT
+408 SSPHT
-414 DFSSFAAL
+414 SPTTYTARAVSSDFSDFAAL
-422 AVERAM
+422 AVDRAL
-428 HGSPPVVL
+428 HATPPVALVS
-436 IAPPEETLH
+436 AVPETLH

-465 ADGILV
+465 AEGILV

-486 KTRIAAAPLE
+486 KARIAASPLE
-496 SQRMLVPATVETDPR
+496 SQRMLVPVAIETDPR
-511 AVEAITDAGPLLERL
+511 AVEAIADAGPLLERL
-526 GIELGAVGPRTVLVH
+526 GIELGAVGPRAVLVH

-546 LLGRGVEPAAFIPGL
+546 LLGRGVEPAAFVPGL

-568 GHADFETALHAVLDM
+568 GHADFESALHSVLDM

-592 GDRLSPTEIDALLDL
+592 GDRLSATEIDALLDL
-607 RDRIERGS
+607 RDRIERGT

>member
-1 MAVFGRAGVRPAPEL
+1 
-16 LPVLGVSMRIVWHRW
+16 
-31 RFKSSAHRDL
+31 
-41 YNPRMPIRLLPRQLV
+41 MPIRLLPRQLV

-75 VENAIDAGAR
+75 VENAIDAGAQ
-85 RIEVSVDGGGVDRIA
+85 RIEVSVEGGGVDRIV

-107 IPPEE
+107 IAADE

-150 SRLSVTSRVTGSDAG
+150 SRLSITSRVTGSDAG
-165 ARIDV
+165 ARIEV

-177 VRPAGSP
+177 VRPAGCP

-207 AATELGRIEEVLESI
+207 AGTELGRIEEVLESI
-222 ALCRPDIAFRLVAD
+222 ALCRPDVAFRLVAD
-236 GKSRIDLPATTD
+236 GKTRVDLPATTD

-257 GESIAEGLLEVNADT
+257 GESIADGLLEVTADT

-281 LWGLVGRPALARG
+281 LWGLVGRPSLARG

-388 HAHGVVHGLLGGDP
+388 HAHSLVPAIPTARTNPTTYTG
-402 SHTESV
+402 HTIHTN
-408 RSSSPT
+408 PT
-414 DFSSFAAL
+414 IPVDFSDFAAL
-422 AVERAM
+422 AVDRAL
-428 HGSPPVVL
+428 HATPPVALVS
-436 IAPPEETLH
+436 AASETLH

-465 ADGILV
+465 AEGILV

-486 KTRIAAAPLE
+486 KARIAASPLE
-496 SQRMLVPATVETDPR
+496 SQRMLVPVAIETDPR
-511 AVEAITDAGPLLERL
+511 AVEAIADAGPLLERL
-526 GIELGAVGPRTVLVH
+526 GIELGAVGPRAVLVH

-546 LLGRGVEPAAFIPGL
+546 LLGRGVEPAAFVPGL

-568 GHADFETALHAVLDM
+568 GHADFESALHSVLDM

-592 GDRLSPTEIDALLDL
+592 GDRLSPTEIEALLDL
-607 RDRIERGS
+607 RDRIERGT

>member
-1 MAVFGRAGVRPAPEL
+1 
-16 LPVLGVSMRIVWHRW
+16 
-31 RFKSSAHRDL
+31 
-41 YNPRMPIRLLPRQLV
+41 MPIRLLPRQLV

-75 VENAIDAGAR
+75 VENAIDAGAQ
-85 RIEVSVDGGGVDRIA
+85 RIEVSVEGGGVDRIV

-107 IPPEE
+107 IAADE

-150 SRLSVTSRVTGSDAG
+150 SRLSITSRVTGSDAG
-165 ARIDV
+165 ARIEV

-177 VRPAGSP
+177 VRPAGCP

-207 AATELGRIEEVLESI
+207 AGTELGRIEEVLESI
-222 ALCRPDIAFRLVAD
+222 ALCRPDVAFRLVAD
-236 GKSRIDLPATTD
+236 GKTRVDLPATTD

-257 GESIAEGLLEVNADT
+257 GESIADGLLEVTADT

-281 LWGLVGRPALARG
+281 LWGLVGRPSLARG

-340 PSLVDVNVHPA
+340 PPLVDVNVHPA

-388 HAHGVVHGLLGGDP
+388 HAHSLVP
-402 SHTESV
+402 AI
-408 RSSSPT
+408 SSTPTNPTPYTTRTIST
-414 DFSSFAAL
+414 DFSDFAAL
-422 AVERAM
+422 AVDRAL
-428 HGSPPVVL
+428 HATPPVALVSA
-436 IAPPEETLH
+436 APETLH

-465 ADGILV
+465 AEGILV

-486 KTRIAAAPLE
+486 KARIAASPLE
-496 SQRMLVPATVETDPR
+496 SQRMLVPVAIETDPR
-511 AVEAITDAGPLLERL
+511 AVEAIADAGPLLERL
-526 GIELGAVGPRTVLVH
+526 GIELGAVGPRAVLVH

-546 LLGRGVEPAAFIPGL
+546 LLGRGVEPAAFVPGL

-568 GHADFETALHAVLDM
+568 GHADFESALHSVLDM

-592 GDRLSPTEIDALLDL
+592 GDRLSPAEIEALLDL
-607 RDRIERGS
+607 RDRIERGT